1 MLGKNNFK
9 MISEKSCNRSYR
21 YAIRR
26 LNMGVASVAVAGG
39 LLFMGEASVVQAAS
53 NEGVTSANVAGLANG
68 QGHSSKEAD
77 HGSRALS
84 LDSSH
89 SLTEKVGESASQPVS
104 SIENRAAYYS
114 DLEASDEV
122 LVGGDEQPTYV
133 ERNREA
139 DQTRTVEDRVID
151 HKEVADSRTVTETGL
166 GRNHFDRIG
175 PNVTK
180 YDPTEYNPAKADRG
194 PENVQAVQFGNSNAL
209 GSRMIHNVQS
219 QRGALVKKE
228 AVSFDK
234 DFELNL
240 EVRLDH
246 HNNTTAAD
254 GFGFLF
260 IEGANKG
267 QAYLNQGGILKNR
280 GVAKAFGYK
289 IDIRYNPETSQMD
302 KQGMSNRIAGNQH
315 RGYTAFV
322 RNDQAGNSR
331 IVGSSHGFEY
341 NNKRMQ
347 GRYERDVDQFRP
359 EEFEPLLLKYS
370 ARSGQFQAIYGD
382 GAGRIVQSI
391 NAQALGIDRRKQYTF
406 AITSEVAPY
415 YRGGAGVAVRQDGT
429 ARITYSKQEKAR
441 VEETRL
447 VRQERE
453 SGFDTVYK
461 YNPNL
466 DKGLRRTIQEG
477 KKNIVESQI
486 HIKTINKKE
495 VSRRLVSERVL
506 QQGQNRIIEIG
517 TREVKKVP
525 QVIVKEIP
533 YQTITHE
540 NPNLSKGERRVIQ
553 SGITGRVEETTTT
566 TYVNGRPQ
574 PNPQVTRRVLRD
586 KRDEI
591 VEVGTQE
598 VRQESQ
604 VTVKE
609 IPYQTITRENSNL
622 PKGER
627 RVIQSGITGR
637 VEETTTTT
645 YVNGRPQPNP
655 QVTRRVLRDKRDEI
669 VEVGTQEVRQDLQV
683 TVKEIPYQTITR
695 ENPNLPKG
703 ERRVIQSGI
712 TGRVEETTTTT
723 YVNGR
728 PQPNPQVTRRV
739 LRDKRDEIVEVGTQ
753 EIRQESQVKVKEI
766 PYQTITR
773 ENPNLPKGQ
782 RRVIQTGVTG
792 REEETTTTTYIN
804 GQAQPNPE
812 VTSRV
817 LRDKR
822 DEIVEV
828 GTQEVRQDSQV
839 TVKEIP
845 YQTITRENPN
855 LPKGERRVIQSG
867 ITGRVEETTTT
878 TYVNGRPQPNPQVTR
893 RVLRDKRDEIVEV
906 GTQEVRQESQVTV
919 KEIPYQTITRENP
932 NLPKGERRVIQSG
945 ITGRVEETTTTTYV
959 NGRPQPNPQVTRR
972 VLRDKR
978 DEIVEVGTQVV
989 EVRREVTVRTIKPKI
1004 IWIDDRELAP
1014 REEVVVQAGQEG
1026 KVQTITE
1033 TTYINGVPQ
1042 ANPKVTRTVLA
1053 KTINRIIRR
1062 GFIADGYRSANVGA
1076 ARALT
1081 YSSPR
1086 SYRSATYRPAR
1097 VRRLARAHYN
1107 RPSYSRFFRR

>member
-9 MISEKSCNRSYR
+9 MINEKSSNRSYR
-21 YAIRR
+21 YAIKR
-26 LNMGVASVAVAGG
+26 LNIGVASVAVAVG
-39 LLFMGEASVVQAAS
+39 LLFMGETSVAQAAS
-53 NEGVTSANVAGLANG
+53 NEGVASANVAGLANG
-68 QGHSSKEAD
+68 QASGEAD
-77 HGSRALS
+77 KAVSP
-84 LDSSH
+84 DSSY
-89 SLTEKVGESASQPVS
+89 SLTDKVSESASQPVS
-104 SIENRAAYYS
+104 NTENRTAYYS
-114 DLEASDEV
+114 NLEASDEV
-122 LVGGDEQPTYV
+122 FVGGDEQPAYV

-267 QAYLNQGGILKNR
+267 QDYLNQGGILKNR

-322 RNDQAGNSR
+322 RNDQAGTSR

-347 GRYERDVDQFRP
+347 GRYERDADQFRP

-370 ARSGQFQAIYGD
+370 ARNGQFQAIYGD

-429 ARITYSKQEKAR
+429 ARITYSKQKKGR

-447 VRQERE
+447 VRQERAT
-453 SGFDTVYK
+453 GFDTIYK

-466 DKGLRRTIQEG
+466 DKGLKRTVQEG
-477 KKNIVESQI
+477 KKTIVESQT
-486 HIKTINKKE
+486 HIKFVNKKE

-525 QVIVKEIP
+525 QV
-533 YQTITHE
+533 T
-540 NPNLSKGERRVIQ
+540 
-553 SGITGRVEETTTT
+553 
-566 TYVNGRPQ
+566 
-574 PNPQVTRRVLRD
+574 
-586 KRDEI
+586 
-591 VEVGTQE
+591 
-598 VRQESQ
+598 
-604 VTVKE
+604 
-609 IPYQTITRENSNL
+609 
-622 PKGER
+622 
-627 RVIQSGITGR
+627 
-637 VEETTTTT
+637 
-645 YVNGRPQPNP
+645 
-655 QVTRRVLRDKRDEI
+655 
-669 VEVGTQEVRQDLQV
+669 
-683 TVKEIPYQTITR
+683 
-695 ENPNLPKG
+695 
-703 ERRVIQSGI
+703 
-712 TGRVEETTTTT
+712 
-723 YVNGR
+723 
-728 PQPNPQVTRRV
+728 
-739 LRDKRDEIVEVGTQ
+739 
-753 EIRQESQVKVKEI
+753 VKEI

-782 RRVIQTGVTG
+782 RRVIRSGLTG
-792 REEETTTTTYIN
+792 RVEETTTTTYVN
-804 GQAQPNPE
+804 GRPQPNPE

-828 GTQEVRQDSQV
+828 GTQEVRKDSQV

-855 LPKGERRVIQSG
+855 LPKGERRVIRSG
-867 ITGRVEETTTT
+867 LTGRVEETTTT
-878 TYVNGRPQPNPQVTR
+878 TYVNGQAQPNPEVTHR
-893 RVLRDKRDEIVEV
+893 I
-906 GTQEVRQESQVTV
+906 
-919 KEIPYQTITRENP
+919 
-932 NLPKGERRVIQSG
+932 
-945 ITGRVEETTTTTYV
+945 
-959 NGRPQPNPQVTRR
+959 
-972 VLRDKR
+972 LRDKR

-989 EVRREVTVRTIKPKI
+989 EVRREVTVQTIKPKI
-1004 IWIDDRELAP
+1004 VWIDDRKLAP

-1026 KVQTITE
+1026 KIQTITE

-1053 KTINRIIRR
+1053 KPITRIIRR
-1062 GFIADGYRSANVGA
+1062 GYMADGYRSFNAGES
-1076 ARALT
+1076 RAVT
-1081 YSSPR
+1081 YSSPQ
-1086 SYRSATYRPAR
+1086 TYRPSTYRPSR
-1097 VRRLARAHYN
+1097 VRRSARAHYY
-1107 RPSYSRFFRR
+1107 RPSYPRFFRR

>member
-1 MLGKNNFK
+1 
-9 MISEKSCNRSYR
+9 MISEKSSHRSYR
-21 YAIRR
+21 YAIKR
-26 LNMGVASVAVAGG
+26 LNIGVASVAVAVG
-39 LLFMGEASVVQAAS
+39 LLFMGETSVAQAAS
-53 NEGVTSANVAGLANG
+53 NEGVTSANVAGLADG
-68 QGHSSKEAD
+68 QEHPSGEAD
-77 HGSRALS
+77 QGSRALS

-89 SLTEKVGESASQPVS
+89 SLTEKVGESVSQPVS
-104 SIENRAAYYS
+104 STENRAAYYS

-151 HKEVADSRTVTETGL
+151 HKEVADNRTVTETGL

-347 GRYERDVDQFRP
+347 GRYERDADQFRP

-477 KKNIVESQI
+477 KKTIVESQI

-525 QVIVKEIP
+525 QV
-533 YQTITHE
+533 T
-540 NPNLSKGERRVIQ
+540 
-553 SGITGRVEETTTT
+553 
-566 TYVNGRPQ
+566 
-574 PNPQVTRRVLRD
+574 
-586 KRDEI
+586 
-591 VEVGTQE
+591 
-598 VRQESQ
+598 
-604 VTVKE
+604 
-609 IPYQTITRENSNL
+609 
-622 PKGER
+622 
-627 RVIQSGITGR
+627 
-637 VEETTTTT
+637 
-645 YVNGRPQPNP
+645 
-655 QVTRRVLRDKRDEI
+655 
-669 VEVGTQEVRQDLQV
+669 
-683 TVKEIPYQTITR
+683 
-695 ENPNLPKG
+695 
-703 ERRVIQSGI
+703 
-712 TGRVEETTTTT
+712 
-723 YVNGR
+723 
-728 PQPNPQVTRRV
+728 
-739 LRDKRDEIVEVGTQ
+739 
-753 EIRQESQVKVKEI
+753 VKEI

-782 RRVIQTGVTG
+782 RRVIQTGLTG
-792 REEETTTTTYIN
+792 RVEETTTTTYVN
-804 GQAQPNPE
+804 GRPQPNPEVTHRVLRDKRDEIVEVGTQEVRQESQVTIKEIPYQTITRENPNLPKGERRLIQSGLTGRVEETTTTTYVNGRPQPNPE

-855 LPKGERRVIQSG
+855 LPKGERRVIQTG

-878 TYVNGRPQPNPQVTR
+878 TYVNGQAQPNPEVTR
-893 RVLRDKRDEIVEV
+893 RVLC
-906 GTQEVRQESQVTV
+906 
-919 KEIPYQTITRENP
+919 
-932 NLPKGERRVIQSG
+932 
-945 ITGRVEETTTTTYV
+945 
-959 NGRPQPNPQVTRR
+959 
-972 VLRDKR
+972 DKR

-989 EVRREVTVRTIKPKI
+989 EVRKVVRIQI
-1004 IWIDDRELAP
+1004 ISNDLVEIDDRKLAP
-1014 REEVVVQAGQEG
+1014 KEIVVVQEGQPG
-1026 KVQTITE
+1026 KVQTVTE

-1042 ANPKVTRTVLA
+1042 PNPKVTRTVLA
-1053 KTINRIIRR
+1053 KPINRIIRR
-1062 GFIADGYRSANVGA
+1062 GYMADGYRSANVGS

-1086 SYRSATYRPAR
+1086 AYRSATYRPTR
-1097 VRRLARAHYN
+1097 VRRSTRTHYN

>member
-9 MISEKSCNRSYR
+9 MISEKSSNRSYR
-21 YAIRR
+21 YAIKR
-26 LNMGVASVAVAGG
+26 LNIGVASVAVAVG
-39 LLFMGEASVVQAAS
+39 LLFMGETSVAHAAS
-53 NEGVTSANVAGLANG
+53 IEGVASENVADLANG
-68 QGHSSKEAD
+68 QGHSSGEAD
-77 HGSRALS
+77 KAVSP
-84 LDSSH
+84 DSSY
-89 SLTEKVGESASQPVS
+89 SLTDKVSESTSRPVFS
-104 SIENRAAYYS
+104 TENRATYYT

-122 LVGGDEQPTYV
+122 LVGGDEQPAYV
-133 ERNREA
+133 EYNREA

-151 HKEVADSRTVTETGL
+151 RKEVTDSRTVTETGL

-180 YDPTEYNPAKADRG
+180 FDPTEYNPAKADRG
-194 PENVQAVQFGNSNAL
+194 PENVQSVQFGNSNAL

-267 QAYLNQGGILKNR
+267 QDYLNQGGILKNR

-289 IDIRYNPETSQMD
+289 IDIRYNPETNQMD

-322 RNDQAGNSR
+322 RNDQAGTSR

-347 GRYERDVDQFRP
+347 GRYERDADQFRP

-429 ARITYSKQEKAR
+429 ARITYSKQEKGR

-447 VRQERE
+447 VRQERA
-453 SGFDTVYK
+453 SGFDTIYK

-466 DKGLRRTIQEG
+466 GKGLRRTIQEG
-477 KKNIVESQI
+477 KKTIVESQI

-517 TREVKKVP
+517 TQEVRQDS
-525 QVIVKEIP
+525 QVTVKEIP
-533 YQTITHE
+533 YQTITRE
-540 NPNLSKGERRVIQ
+540 NPNLAKGERRVIQ

-574 PNPQVTRRVLRD
+574 PNPEITSRVVRD

-598 VRQESQ
+598 VRKDS
-604 VTVKE
+604 
-609 IPYQTITRENSNL
+609 R
-622 PKGER
+622 
-627 RVIQSGITGR
+627 
-637 VEETTTTT
+637 
-645 YVNGRPQPNP
+645 
-655 QVTRRVLRDKRDEI
+655 
-669 VEVGTQEVRQDLQV
+669 V

-712 TGRVEETTTTT
+712 TGRVEERTVTT

-728 PQPNPQVTRRV
+728 P
-739 LRDKRDEIVEVGTQ
+739 
-753 EIRQESQVKVKEI
+753 
-766 PYQTITR
+766 
-773 ENPNLPKGQ
+773 
-782 RRVIQTGVTG
+782 
-792 REEETTTTTYIN
+792 
-804 GQAQPNPE
+804 QPNPE

-828 GTQEVRQDSQV
+828 GTQ
-839 TVKEIP
+839 
-845 YQTITRENPN
+845 
-855 LPKGERRVIQSG
+855 
-867 ITGRVEETTTT
+867 
-878 TYVNGRPQPNPQVTR
+878 
-893 RVLRDKRDEIVEV
+893 
-906 GTQEVRQESQVTV
+906 
-919 KEIPYQTITRENP
+919 
-932 NLPKGERRVIQSG
+932 
-945 ITGRVEETTTTTYV
+945 
-959 NGRPQPNPQVTRR
+959 
-972 VLRDKR
+972 
-978 DEIVEVGTQVV
+978 VV
-989 EVRREVTVRTIKPKI
+989 EVRREI
-1004 IWIDDRELAP
+1004 IVKTTDPRVIVIDDRTLAP
-1014 REEVVVQAGQEG
+1014 REEVVVNPGRKG
-1026 KVQTITE
+1026 KIKTIIE

-1042 ANPKVTRTVLA
+1042 PNPKVIRTVLA
-1053 KTINRIIRR
+1053 TPMNRVIRR
-1062 GFIADGYRSANVGA
+1062 GFTFDSFSRSSERSSVPTAYSNSRRYRPS
-1076 ARALT
+1076 
-1081 YSSPR
+1081 
-1086 SYRSATYRPAR
+1086 TYRPTR
-1097 VRRLARAHYN
+1097 VRRSARAHYY
-1107 RPSYSRFFRR
+1107 RPSYSGSFRR

>member
-21 YAIRR
+21 YAIKR
-26 LNMGVASVAVAGG
+26 LNIGVASVAVAVG

-53 NEGVTSANVAGLANG
+53 NEGVTSANVAGLTND
-68 QGHSSKEAD
+68 QGNSSKEAD
-77 HGSRALS
+77 QGSRALS

-89 SLTEKVGESASQPVS
+89 SLTEKESDSISRPVASPD
-104 SIENRAAYYS
+104 NGAAYYTAP
-114 DLEASDEV
+114 EASDEV

-322 RNDQAGNSR
+322 RNDQAGTSR

-429 ARITYSKQEKAR
+429 ARITYSKQEKSR

-477 KKNIVESQI
+477 KKTIVESQI

-506 QQGQNRIIEIG
+506 LQGQNRIIEIG

-540 NPNLSKGERRVIQ
+540 NPNLPKGQRRVIQ
-553 SGITGRVEETTTT
+553 SGITGRVEEPTTT

-574 PNPQVTRRVLRD
+574 PT
-586 KRDEI
+586 
-591 VEVGTQE
+591 
-598 VRQESQ
+598 
-604 VTVKE
+604 
-609 IPYQTITRENSNL
+609 
-622 PKGER
+622 
-627 RVIQSGITGR
+627 
-637 VEETTTTT
+637 
-645 YVNGRPQPNP
+645 
-655 QVTRRVLRDKRDEI
+655 
-669 VEVGTQEVRQDLQV
+669 
-683 TVKEIPYQTITR
+683 
-695 ENPNLPKG
+695 
-703 ERRVIQSGI
+703 
-712 TGRVEETTTTT
+712 
-723 YVNGR
+723 
-728 PQPNPQVTRRV
+728 
-739 LRDKRDEIVEVGTQ
+739 
-753 EIRQESQVKVKEI
+753 
-766 PYQTITR
+766 
-773 ENPNLPKGQ
+773 
-782 RRVIQTGVTG
+782 
-792 REEETTTTTYIN
+792 
-804 GQAQPNPE
+804 
-812 VTSRV
+812 
-817 LRDKR
+817 
-822 DEIVEV
+822 
-828 GTQEVRQDSQV
+828 
-839 TVKEIP
+839 
-845 YQTITRENPN
+845 
-855 LPKGERRVIQSG
+855 
-867 ITGRVEETTTT
+867 
-878 TYVNGRPQPNPQVTR
+878 PQVTR

-959 NGRPQPNPQVTRR
+959 NGRPQPNPEVTSRVLRDKRDEIVEVGTQEVRQESQVTVKEIPYQTITRENPNLPKGQRRVIQSGLTGRVEETTTTTYVNGRPQSNPQVTRR

-989 EVRREVTVRTIKPKI
+989 EVRKVVRIQI
-1004 IWIDDRELAP
+1004 ISNDLVEIDDRKLAP
-1014 REEVVVQAGQEG
+1014 KEIVVVQEGQPG
-1026 KVQTITE
+1026 KVQTVTE

-1042 ANPKVTRTVLA
+1042 PNPKVTRTVLA
-1053 KTINRIIRR
+1053 KPINRIIRR
-1062 GFIADGYRSANVGA
+1062 GYMADGSRSANVGS

-1086 SYRSATYRPAR
+1086 AYRSSTYRPTR
-1097 VRRLARAHYN
+1097 VRRSTRTHYS

>member
-1 MLGKNNFK
+1 
-9 MISEKSCNRSYR
+9 MISEKSSNRSYR
-21 YAIRR
+21 YAIKR
-26 LNMGVASVAVAGG
+26 LNIGVASVAVAVG
-39 LLFMGEASVVQAAS
+39 LLFMGEDSVVQAAS
-53 NEGVTSANVAGLANG
+53 NEGVTSANVAGLTNDQEHPSG
-68 QGHSSKEAD
+68 EAD
-77 HGSRALS
+77 QGSRELP

-89 SLTEKVGESASQPVS
+89 SLNEKVGESASQPVS
-104 SIENRAAYYS
+104 STENRAAYYS

-122 LVGGDEQPTYV
+122 LVGGDEQPVYV

-151 HKEVADSRTVTETGL
+151 RKEVADSRTVTETGL

-228 AVSFDK
+228 SVSFDK

-267 QAYLNQGGILKNR
+267 QDYLNQGGILKNR

-370 ARSGQFQAIYGD
+370 ALSGQFQAIYGD
-382 GAGRIVQSI
+382 GPGRIVQSI

-447 VRQERE
+447 VRQERAT
-453 SGFDTVYK
+453 GFDTVYK

-477 KKNIVESQI
+477 KKTIVESQI

-517 TREVKKVP
+517 TREVKHVP
-525 QVIVKEIP
+525 QVTVKEIP
-533 YQTITHE
+533 YQTITRE
-540 NPNLSKGERRVIQ
+540 NPNLPKGQRRVIQ

-574 PNPQVTRRVLRD
+574 PNPEVTSRVLRD

-609 IPYQTITRENSNL
+609 IPYQTITRKNPNL
-622 PKGER
+622 PKGQR

-655 QVTRRVLRDKRDEI
+655 EVTHRVLRDKRDEI
-669 VEVGTQEVRQDLQV
+669 VEVGSQEVRQDSQV

-703 ERRVIQSGI
+703 QRRVIQSGI

-728 PQPNPQVTRRV
+728 PQPNP
-739 LRDKRDEIVEVGTQ
+739 
-753 EIRQESQVKVKEI
+753 
-766 PYQTITR
+766 
-773 ENPNLPKGQ
+773 
-782 RRVIQTGVTG
+782 
-792 REEETTTTTYIN
+792 
-804 GQAQPNPE
+804 E
-812 VTSRV
+812 VTS
-817 LRDKR
+817 
-822 DEIVEV
+822 
-828 GTQEVRQDSQV
+828 
-839 TVKEIP
+839 
-845 YQTITRENPN
+845 
-855 LPKGERRVIQSG
+855 
-867 ITGRVEETTTT
+867 
-878 TYVNGRPQPNPQVTR
+878 
-893 RVLRDKRDEIVEV
+893 
-906 GTQEVRQESQVTV
+906 
-919 KEIPYQTITRENP
+919 
-932 NLPKGERRVIQSG
+932 
-945 ITGRVEETTTTTYV
+945 
-959 NGRPQPNPQVTRR
+959 R

-989 EVRREVTVRTIKPKI
+989 EVRKVVRIQI
-1004 IWIDDRELAP
+1004 ISNDLVEIDDRKLAP
-1014 REEVVVQAGQEG
+1014 KEIVVVQEGQPG
-1026 KVQTITE
+1026 KVQTVTE

-1042 ANPKVTRTVLA
+1042 PNPKVTRTVLA
-1053 KTINRIIRR
+1053 KPINRIIRR
-1062 GFIADGYRSANVGA
+1062 GYMADGYRSANVGA
-1076 ARALT
+1076 ARTLT

-1086 SYRSATYRPAR
+1086 SYRSATYRPTR
-1097 VRRLARAHYN
+1097 VRRSARTHYN

>member
-1 MLGKNNFK
+1 M
-9 MISEKSCNRSYR
+9 
-21 YAIRR
+21 
-26 LNMGVASVAVAGG
+26 
-39 LLFMGEASVVQAAS
+39 
-53 NEGVTSANVAGLANG
+53 
-68 QGHSSKEAD
+68 
-77 HGSRALS
+77 
-84 LDSSH
+84 
-89 SLTEKVGESASQPVS
+89 
-104 SIENRAAYYS
+104 
-114 DLEASDEV
+114 
-122 LVGGDEQPTYV
+122 
-133 ERNREA
+133 
-139 DQTRTVEDRVID
+139 
-151 HKEVADSRTVTETGL
+151 ADSRIVTETGL

-246 HNNTTAAD
+246 HNNTTSAD

-267 QAYLNQGGILKNR
+267 QDYLNQGGILKNR

-347 GRYERDVDQFRP
+347 GRYERDADQFRP

-370 ARSGQFQAIYGD
+370 ARNGQFQAIYGD

-447 VRQERE
+447 VRQERAT
-453 SGFDTVYK
+453 GFDTVYK

-477 KKNIVESQI
+477 KKSIVESQT
-486 HIKTINKKE
+486 HIKFVNKKE

-525 QVIVKEIP
+525 QV
-533 YQTITHE
+533 
-540 NPNLSKGERRVIQ
+540 
-553 SGITGRVEETTTT
+553 
-566 TYVNGRPQ
+566 
-574 PNPQVTRRVLRD
+574 
-586 KRDEI
+586 
-591 VEVGTQE
+591 
-598 VRQESQ
+598 
-604 VTVKE
+604 TVKE
-609 IPYQTITRENSNL
+609 IPYQTITRENPNL

-627 RVIQSGITGR
+627 RVIQSGLTGR
-637 VEETTTTT
+637 VEERTVTT

-655 QVTRRVLRDKRDEI
+655 EVTNRVLREKRDEI
-669 VEVGTQEVRQDLQV
+669 VEVGTQEVRQDSQV
-683 TVKEIPYQTITR
+683 KVKEIPYQTITR

-728 PQPNPQVTRRV
+728 P
-739 LRDKRDEIVEVGTQ
+739 
-753 EIRQESQVKVKEI
+753 
-766 PYQTITR
+766 
-773 ENPNLPKGQ
+773 
-782 RRVIQTGVTG
+782 
-792 REEETTTTTYIN
+792 
-804 GQAQPNPE
+804 QPNPE

-855 LPKGERRVIQSG
+855 LPKGQRRVIQSG
-867 ITGRVEETTTT
+867 LTGRVEETTTT
-878 TYVNGRPQPNPQVTR
+878 TYVNGRPQPNP
-893 RVLRDKRDEIVEV
+893 E
-906 GTQEVRQESQVTV
+906 
-919 KEIPYQTITRENP
+919 
-932 NLPKGERRVIQSG
+932 
-945 ITGRVEETTTTTYV
+945 
-959 NGRPQPNPQVTRR
+959 VTRR

-989 EVRREVTVRTIKPKI
+989 EVRREVTVRTIKPRI

-1026 KVQTITE
+1026 KVQTVTE

-1053 KTINRIIRR
+1053 KPINRIIRR
-1062 GFIADGYRSANVGA
+1062 GFIADGYRSANVGS

-1086 SYRSATYRPAR
+1086 AYRSATYRPAR
-1097 VRRLARAHYN
+1097 VRRSARAHYN

>member
-9 MISEKSCNRSYR
+9 MINEKSSNRSYR
-21 YAIRR
+21 YAIKR
-26 LNMGVASVAVAGG
+26 LNIGVASVAVAVG

-53 NEGVTSANVAGLANG
+53 NEGVTSANVTGLANDQEHPSG
-68 QGHSSKEAD
+68 EAD
-77 HGSRALS
+77 QGSRALP

-89 SLTEKVGESASQPVS
+89 SLNEKLSESASQPVS
-104 SIENRAAYYS
+104 STENRAAYYS

-122 LVGGDEQPTYV
+122 LVGGDEQPAYL

-139 DQTRTVEDRVID
+139 DQTRTVEDRIID
-151 HKEVADSRTVTETGL
+151 HKEVADSRIVTETGL

-246 HNNTTAAD
+246 HNNTTSAD

-267 QAYLNQGGILKNR
+267 QDYLNQGGILKNR

-347 GRYERDVDQFRP
+347 GRYERDADQFRP

-370 ARSGQFQAIYGD
+370 ARNGQFQAIYGD

-447 VRQERE
+447 VRQERVT
-453 SGFDTVYK
+453 GFDTVYK

-477 KKNIVESQI
+477 KKSIVESQT
-486 HIKTINKKE
+486 HIKFVNKKE

-525 QVIVKEIP
+525 QV
-533 YQTITHE
+533 
-540 NPNLSKGERRVIQ
+540 
-553 SGITGRVEETTTT
+553 
-566 TYVNGRPQ
+566 
-574 PNPQVTRRVLRD
+574 
-586 KRDEI
+586 
-591 VEVGTQE
+591 
-598 VRQESQ
+598 
-604 VTVKE
+604 TVKE
-609 IPYQTITRENSNL
+609 IPYQTITRENPNL

-627 RVIQSGITGR
+627 RVIQSGLTGR
-637 VEETTTTT
+637 VEERTVTT

-655 QVTRRVLRDKRDEI
+655 EVTNRVLREKRDEI
-669 VEVGTQEVRQDLQV
+669 VEVGTQEVRQDSQV
-683 TVKEIPYQTITR
+683 KVKEIPYQTITR

-728 PQPNPQVTRRV
+728 PQPNPQVTHRV

-753 EIRQESQVKVKEI
+753 DVRQDSQVKIKEI

-773 ENPNLPKGQ
+773 ENPNLPKGE
-782 RRVIQTGVTG
+782 RRVIQSGITG
-792 REEETTTTTYIN
+792 RVEETTTTTYVN
-804 GQAQPNPE
+804 GRPQPNPE

-855 LPKGERRVIQSG
+855 LPKGQRRVIQSG
-867 ITGRVEETTTT
+867 LTGRVEETTTT
-878 TYVNGRPQPNPQVTR
+878 TYVNGRPQPNP
-893 RVLRDKRDEIVEV
+893 E
-906 GTQEVRQESQVTV
+906 
-919 KEIPYQTITRENP
+919 
-932 NLPKGERRVIQSG
+932 
-945 ITGRVEETTTTTYV
+945 
-959 NGRPQPNPQVTRR
+959 VTRR

-989 EVRREVTVRTIKPKI
+989 EVRREVTVRTIKPRI

-1026 KVQTITE
+1026 KVQTVTE

-1053 KTINRIIRR
+1053 KPINRIIRR
-1062 GFIADGYRSANVGA
+1062 GFIADGYRSANVGS

-1086 SYRSATYRPAR
+1086 AYRSATYRPAR
-1097 VRRLARAHYN
+1097 VRRSARAHYN